1 MSNKTISDNNSWN
14 FNTLTK
20 VNFAKKRQAII
31 LAHDKFIAKW
41 QKNRAWLKDP
51 LTLQK
56 ALADFEILKESYSNG
71 AEEAF
76 YCWLRSEVE
85 ENNTEVKAKFNQV
98 NDFVLSLENK
108 LQFFELSLAR
118 LPKSIQAKF
127 SRAKNLQAYKHYLEK
142 IFATSPYL
150 LSDGEEKLMR
160 LKSQSSYYNWVKMTS
175 EFLSAETAPVLTD
188 SGKLVK
194 KSLAEIS
201 TLSKNQNKKVRDDA
215 ATKLNQILVKNIK
228 VGENELNSILADKKV
243 NDELRHMSRPDL
255 ARHLSDDIDSATVDA
270 MIKIVSDNFSVAKKY
285 YQLKAKMFKVK
296 KLKYHE
302 RSVSFGD
309 AKVKYSYEKAKDLL
323 RVVLSDLDPE
333 FLKIFNNFD
342 KQGLIDVYPRTGK
355 TSGAFCAAESL
366 SMPTFIM
373 LNHNET
379 LNDVLTLAHE
389 VGHGINN
396 EMMRQ
401 KQSAL
406 NFGATLATAEVSST
420 FFEDFILKN
429 ILRDCSDEVRLEIL
443 MEKLNNDVSTIF
455 RQAALYLFEQELHQ
469 EFRAKGY
476 LSAAEIGELFK
487 KHMAAYMG
495 DYVEQSKG
503 AENWWLQWSH
513 IRNYFYVYSY
523 VSGLLISK
531 HFQKKVAA
539 DKKFVEKVKYFLSA
553 GLSESPRAI
562 FAHMGINI
570 NDGAFW
576 QEGIK
581 EIKDLLVEAETL
593 AKKLKKI

>member
-1 MSNKTISDNNSWN
+1 MANKTINDNKWN

-20 VNFAKKRQAII
+20 VDFAKKRQII
-31 LAHDKFIAKW
+31 SLVHDKFIAKW
-41 QKNRAWLKDP
+41 QKNRDWLQSP
-51 LTLQK
+51 LVLQK
-56 ALADFEILKESYSNG
+56 ALVEFEKLRETYSGG
-71 AEEAF
+71 AEESF
-76 YCWLRSEVE
+76 YYGLRSEVE

-98 NDFVLSLENK
+98 NDFVLGLENK
-108 LQFFELSLAR
+108 LQFFELGLAR
-118 LPKSIQAKF
+118 LPKNTQTKF
-127 SRAKNLQAYKHYLEK
+127 LRAKNLQTYKHFLEK
-142 IFATSPYL
+142 IFASSKYL
-150 LSDGEEKLMR
+150 LSDEEEKLMR

-175 EFLSAETAPVLTD
+175 EFLSAETAMVLNEN
-188 SGKLVK
+188 GKLVK
-194 KSLAEIS
+194 KSFSEIS
-201 TLSKNQNKKVRDDA
+201 NLSKNQNKKVRDDA
-215 ATKLNQILVKNIK
+215 AKKLNQILSKNIK
-228 VGENELNSILADKKV
+228 VGENEINSILADKKV
-243 NDELRHMSRPDL
+243 NDELRQMPRPDFS
-255 ARHLSDDIDSATVDA
+255 RHLHDDIDSVTVDT
-270 MIKIVSDNFSVAKKY
+270 MIKIVAANFSVAKKY
-285 YQLKAKMFKVK
+285 YQLKAKLLKVK

-302 RSVSFGD
+302 RSVSLGD
-309 AKVKYSYEKAKDLL
+309 VKIKYSYEKAKNLL
-323 RVVLSDLDPE
+323 RAVLENLDTD
-333 FLKIFNNFD
+333 FLKVFNNFD
-342 KQGLIDVYPRTGK
+342 EQGLIDIYPRSGK
-355 TSGAFCAAESL
+355 TSGAFCAAELRSL
-366 SMPTFIM
+366 PTFIM
-373 LNHNET
+373 LNHNEK

-406 NFGATLATAEVSST
+406 NFGTTLATAEVSST

-476 LSAAEIGELFK
+476 LSATEIGALFK
-487 KHMAAYMG
+487 KHMVAYMG
-495 DYVEQSKG
+495 EYVEQSPG
-503 AENWWLQWSH
+503 SENWWLQWSH

-553 GLSESPRAI
+553 GLSEAPQDI

-581 EIKDLLVEAETL
+581 EIKSLLAETEKL